1 MQALTVDAD
10 PFSPEILTEPY
21 EFYRELRAASAVAY
35 FPKYDAYAL
44 TRYQDVRD
52 ALSRSDV
59 YSSASGVGLNEIING
74 VKKNLIQTDPPDHDR
89 LRRVLG
95 ERLGPRAIRP
105 LREIVRQKAQTI
117 VDGVLSM
124 GSFEA
129 IGEIALALPVSVIID
144 FVGYPPEDR
153 EKLSVLGYNV
163 FNAFG
168 PPNDLLPYALGKF
181 EEMMSYLLT
190 EATVD
195 RLRPGSMG
203 ADVYAAADR
212 GDIDPEEAV
221 QLMVAYTTA
230 GMDTTMS
237 AIGTAIYLFGTYPD
251 EWDKAR
257 ANPLAVR
264 AAMNEVLRYDA
275 PIQWFSRLTL
285 TDHEVDG
292 ILLPAQSRVILYMG
306 SANRDERK
314 WDNPDQFDISR
325 DAGGQLAFGYGLHGC
340 SGQALARLEFEEL
353 FCALAERVARIEI
366 QNPQWPIHNL
376 LRSISSMQAT
386 LRLDN

>member
-21 EFYRELRAASAVAY
+21 EFYRELRDASAVAY
-35 FPKYDAYAL
+35 FPQHDAYAL

-74 VKKNLIQTDPPDHDR
+74 VKKNLIQTDAPDHDR

-124 GSFEA
+124 GSFDA
-129 IGEIALALPVSVIID
+129 IREIALALPVSVIID

-285 TDHEVDG
+285 TDYEVDG

-340 SGQALARLEFEEL
+340 AGQALARLEFEEL
-353 FCALAERVARIEI
+353 FCALADRVARIEI